1 MRVVFTNLWSAIV
14 KTGNTEELTGSLS
27 RRKHSNFL
35 TNMFVTDV
43 TDKGDTGRPTMTG
56 RVSKQERQTSAR
68 SATTKRVDGN

>member
-1 MRVVFTNLWSAIV
+1 
-14 KTGNTEELTGSLS
+14 
-27 RRKHSNFL
+27 
-35 TNMFVTDV
+35 V

>member
-1 MRVVFTNLWSAIV
+1 MVRHCKDKKDGRANRWFVATTTF
-14 KTGNTEELTGSLS
+14 KTLGQV
-27 RRKHSNFL
+27 
-35 TNMFVTDV
+35 FVTDV